1 MSCSLSQSNA
11 AGESPANE
19 MGEIVMLT
27 YRVMTPMIAVEPGP
41 KLLFIPAEAT
51 ITITGEVRGNGLV
64 EVLYDS
70 RRVMA
75 FLLDIQSRAEAE
87 KETETH

>member
-1 MSCSLSQSNA
+1 MR
-11 AGESPANE
+11 
-19 MGEIVMLT
+19 EILMPT
-27 YRVMTPMIAVEPGP
+27 YRVMTPMIAVELGQR
-41 KLLFIPAEAT
+41 LLFIPAEAM

-64 EVLYDS
+64 EVLYDG

-75 FLLDIQSRAEAE
+75 FLRDIQSRAEGE